1 MNGVIR
7 CFISLS
13 LAGMCLAPNLVS
25 GLEKGNTVLV
35 GLIEWT
41 EVTDPSY
48 GIRFFLPEGME
59 TVEVENDPFEA
70 LVGQTEDGVTMVIQ
84 GTPQSVE
91 LDGLEE
97 WVVEDLEIDGED
109 FELIDSEDSFHN
121 LTYRLYESRDEQET
135 FRVMVARHLSQDFSY
150 VIYVETP
157 TALLDDYDTAFFFWF
172 TNIYGLEKAKE
183 APASAAKTN
192 PMLGHPGMSPP
203 TKKAPASAAK
213 TGAYLT
219 VDADRPCK
227 AALIEIKETEG
238 AEYGWWSVWHER
250 KDSGQVFDTPHTFKG
265 VASGNYV
272 LVVYD
277 PAGSLNG
284 NDESDGVV
292 VDNIEIAD
300 GAKLSYDFKA
310 ADFTEWNCL
319 SCPWLY
325 AWNGQEWVRLY
336 EILKDVVGREQAS
349 THRYTVPRAFVRN
362 GVLKLRV
369 VEEKD
374 EVTFLDHL
382 RVEAAGSVA
391 ALTANASATIA
402 LGQID
407 DQAVQLAKGQMVELS
422 LTVAALGDD
431 DVTLVAH
438 GYYEPSMT
446 MINAVIRR

>member
-1 MNGVIR
+1 MSRVIR
-7 CFISLS
+7 CFITLS
-13 LAGMCLAPNLVS
+13 LAWVCFTPDLVS

-41 EVTDPSY
+41 EVTEPSY

-70 LVGQTEDGVTMVIQ
+70 LIGQTDDGVTMVIQ

-109 FELIDSEDSFHN
+109 FELIDSEESFHN
-121 LTYRLYESRDEQET
+121 LVYRLYESRDQEET
-135 FRVMVARHLSQDFSY
+135 VRVMVARNLKQDFSY

-157 TALLDDYDTAFFFWF
+157 TALLDDYDAAFFFWF
-172 TNIYGLEKAKE
+172 TNIYGLEKVEKV
-183 APASAAKTN
+183 AAN
-192 PMLGHPGMSPP
+192 AA
-203 TKKAPASAAK
+203 TK
-213 TGAYLT
+213 GAYLT
-219 VDADRPCK
+219 VNADRPCK
-227 AALIEIKETEG
+227 AALIEKKEAER

-250 KDSGQVFDTPHTFKG
+250 KESGQVFDIPHTFEE
-265 VASGNYV
+265 VASGDYV

-277 PAGSLNG
+277 PASELTQGG
-284 NDESDGVV
+284 NKSDGVV

-349 THRYTVPRAFVRN
+349 THRYTVPKAFVRN
-362 GVLKLRV
+362 GVLKLRI

-382 RVEAAGSVA
+382 RVEAAGNVA
-391 ALTANASATIA
+391 ALSADASATLA

-407 DQAVQLAKGQMVELS
+407 DQAIQLAKGQLVELS
-422 LTVAALGDD
+422 FTVDALGDD